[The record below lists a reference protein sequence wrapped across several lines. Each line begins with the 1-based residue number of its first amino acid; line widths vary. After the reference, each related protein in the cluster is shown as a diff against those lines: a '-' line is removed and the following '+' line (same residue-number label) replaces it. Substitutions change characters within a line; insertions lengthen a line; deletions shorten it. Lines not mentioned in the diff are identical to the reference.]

1 MNEYDIG
8 DMVRLK
14 TITKNASG
22 VAFNATAAP
31 TLAVKKP
38 DGSTLTPTVTKPTG
52 TGIYE
57 GFVLPDIAGTY
68 IYAFTLAGS
77 EVAYEESKFSV
88 RTRRLS

>member
-8 DMVRLK
+8 DMVRLR
-14 TITKNASG
+14 TVTKNASG
-22 VAFNATAAP
+22 IAFNASTPP

-38 DGSTLTPTVTKPTG
+38 DGTTINPTVTKPTG

-57 GFVLPDIAGTY
+57 GFVLPDVAGTY

-77 EVAYEESKFSV
+77 EVAYEESRFSV
-88 RTRRLS
+88 KVRRL